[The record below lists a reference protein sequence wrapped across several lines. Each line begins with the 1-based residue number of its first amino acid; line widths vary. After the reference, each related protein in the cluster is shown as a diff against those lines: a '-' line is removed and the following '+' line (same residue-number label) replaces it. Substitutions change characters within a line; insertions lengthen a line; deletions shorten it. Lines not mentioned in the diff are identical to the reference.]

1 MPLEAREGAG
11 SAEVGVIGVCELPD
25 TYGCWAPNS
34 GSLSEKCVHLTAEPF
49 LQPSCNLILL
59 NTFISM

>member
-49 LQPSCNLILL
+49 LQPLMLI
-59 NTFISM
+59 S